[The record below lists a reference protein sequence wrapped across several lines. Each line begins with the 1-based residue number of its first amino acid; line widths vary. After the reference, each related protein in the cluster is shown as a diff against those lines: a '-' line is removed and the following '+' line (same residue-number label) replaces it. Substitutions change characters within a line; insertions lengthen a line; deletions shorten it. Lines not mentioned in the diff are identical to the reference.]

1 MAGHPAVQAE
11 LSDLRRQIARIEG
24 RLADEDR
31 LEKTLVSQHLAP
43 HRSWGAKERRGRL
56 PLGVPGLDKLL
67 GGGIPLGTLHEIRA
81 EETRDAAAGAG
92 FLLAILAH
100 HADAAGC
107 MPIVWISEA
116 RSRLEAGDIYA
127 PGLAEMGLDPDLV
140 ISVAVRTPEEA
151 LWAFEAALSCRKV
164 GAAICEMRRV
174 PLALSAT
181 RRCAL
186 KARDAGVT
194 GFLLRLGMKPEPTAA
209 EIRLSLSPAPAGT
222 IDDFAAGIG
231 RVAWTIGV
239 EKSRGGRTGTFTVE
253 WNAYERAFAERPA
266 EAGRDAAA
274 HPEPVAATLAA
285 GPAPSPGG
293 AAGTALPRPVW
304 RRAS

>member
-1 MAGHPAVQAE
+1 MAGHSAVQAE

-31 LEKTLVSQHLAP
+31 LAKTLVSQGLAP
-43 HRSWGAKERRGRL
+43 QRSWGPRERAGRL
-56 PLGVPGLDKLL
+56 ALGVPALDRLL
-67 GGGIPLGTLHEIRA
+67 GGGIPLSGLGEIRA
-81 EETRDAAAGAG
+81 AETRDAASGAG

-100 HADAAGC
+100 HADAAGSV
-107 MPIVWISEA
+107 PIVWISEA
-116 RSRLEAGDIYA
+116 RSRREAGEIYA
-127 PGLAEMGLDPDLV
+127 PGLAEIGLNPDHL

-174 PLALSAT
+174 SLDLSAT

-186 KARDAGVT
+186 KAREAGVT
-194 GFLLRLGMKPEPTAA
+194 GFLLRLGMTPEPTAA
-209 EIRLSLSPAPAGT
+209 EIRLALSPAPAGT

-239 EKSRGGRTGTFTVE
+239 EKSRGGRTGSFTVE
-253 WNAYERAFAERPA
+253 WNAYDRVFAERLA
-266 EAGRDAAA
+266 DAGRHAAA
-274 HPEPVAATLAA
+274 HPEPVAAAAAA
-285 GPAPSPGG
+285 GPSPSPGG
-293 AAGTALPRPVW
+293 AERTALPRPGW